1 MVYAI
6 LRGCYILLLKQV
18 DESVFDDFNCM
29 VVAVELN
36 NKKVFCKKL

>member
-1 MVYAI
+1 M
-6 LRGCYILLLKQV
+6 LRYCFISLLKQV
-18 DESVFDDFNCM
+18 DGSVFDDFNCV